1 MSWVELN
8 GYTASAAVL
17 ATFLMSTMV
26 PLRSAALVSNVLF
39 MSYGYFD
46 NLLPVFILHA
56 VLFPVNL
63 HRLIQCRRLIRD
75 IRKAQ
80 SEEIPINSLL
90 PYMKKRSFSSGEFL
104 IRKGEQADRLYYL
117 TDGEIEITDYSK
129 KLGPGAIVGEIGVFA
144 SQQERSATITCV
156 TDCSVYELTEGMAKQ
171 LYLQDRLF
179 GFWILRLII
188 HRLLENNRY
197 LLQASGAHQA
207 LAART
212 PDPKSYLLET

>member
-1 MSWVELN
+1 MSWVEIN

-63 HRLIQCRRLIRD
+63 YRLIQCRRLIRD

-90 PYMKKRSFSSGEFL
+90 PYMKKRSLSAGEFL

-117 TDGEIEITDYSK
+117 SDGEIEITDYGK

-144 SQQERSATITCV
+144 SQQKRSATITCI
-156 TDCSVYELTEGMAKQ
+156 TDCSVYELTEGVAKQ

-188 HRLLENNRY
+188 NRLLENNRH
-197 LLQASGAHQA
+197 LLQASGAGQA
-207 LAART
+207 LAVGT
-212 PDPKSYLLET
+212 PSP

>member
-1 MSWVELN
+1 MSWVEIN
-8 GYTASAAVL
+8 GYAGSVAVL
-17 ATFLMSTMV
+17 ATFLMSTMI

-63 HRLIQCRRLIRD
+63 YRLIQCGRLIRD

-80 SEEIPINSLL
+80 SEEIPINNLL
-90 PYMKKRSFSSGEFL
+90 PYMKKRSLSAGEFL

-117 TDGEIEITDYSK
+117 SDGEIEITDYGK

-144 SQQERSATITCV
+144 SQQKRSATITCI
-156 TDCSVYELTEGMAKQ
+156 TDCSVYELTEGVAKQ

-179 GFWILRLII
+179 GFWILRVII
-188 HRLLENNRY
+188 NRLLENNRY
-197 LLQASGAHQA
+197 LLQASGAGQA
-207 LAART
+207 LAVGT
-212 PDPKSYLLET
+212 PSP

>member
-1 MSWVELN
+1 MSWVEIN
-8 GYTASAAVL
+8 GYAGSVAVL
-17 ATFLMSTMV
+17 ATFLMSTMI
-26 PLRSAALVSNVLF
+26 PLRSIALVSNVLF

-46 NLLPVFILHA
+46 NLLPVLILHA

-63 HRLIQCRRLIRD
+63 YRLIQCRRLIQD

-90 PYMKKRSFSSGEFL
+90 PYMKKRSFYAGEFL

-117 TDGEIEITDYSK
+117 SDGEIEITDYGK

-144 SQQERSATITCV
+144 SKQERSATITCV
-156 TDCSVYELTEGMAKQ
+156 TGCSVYELTEGMAKQ

-197 LLQASGAHQA
+197 LLQASGADQA
-207 LAART
+207 AVTSA
-212 PDPKSYLLET
+212 PAP

>member
-1 MSWVELN
+1 MSWVEIN
-8 GYTASAAVL
+8 GYAASAAVL
-17 ATFLMSTMV
+17 ATFLMSTMI

-46 NLLPVFILHA
+46 NLLPVLILHT

-63 HRLIQCRRLIRD
+63 HRLIQCRRLVDD

-90 PYMKKRSFSSGEFL
+90 PYMKKRSLHQGEYL
-104 IRKGEQADRLYYL
+104 VRKGEQADRLYYL
-117 TDGEIEITDYSK
+117 SEGEIEITDYAK

-144 SQQERSATITCV
+144 SDQERTATIKCV
-156 TDCSVYELTEGMAKQ
+156 TDCSVYELTEGIAKQ
-171 LYLQDRLF
+171 LFLQDRLF

-188 HRLLENNRY
+188 NRLLENNRH
-197 LLQASGAHQA
+197 LLRASGG
-207 LAART
+207 AAPASGGNPAVR
-212 PDPKSYLLET
+212 

>member
-1 MSWVELN
+1 MSWVEIN
-8 GYTASAAVL
+8 GYAASAAVL
-17 ATFLMSTMV
+17 ATFLMSTMI

-46 NLLPVFILHA
+46 NLLPVLILHA

-63 HRLIQCRRLIRD
+63 RRLIQCRRLVDD

-90 PYMKKRSFSSGEFL
+90 PYMKKRSLPAGEYL
-104 IRKGEQADRLYYL
+104 VRKGEQADRLYYL
-117 TDGEIEITDYSK
+117 SEGEIEITDYGK
-129 KLGPGAIVGEIGVFA
+129 RLGPGAIVGEIGVFA
-144 SQQERSATITCV
+144 SDQERTATIKCV
-156 TDCSVYELTEGMAKQ
+156 SDCSVYELTESIAKQ

-188 HRLLENNRY
+188 NRLLENNRH
-197 LLQASGAHQA
+197 LLRNSGVSAPASAGNP
-207 LAART
+207 AAG
-212 PDPKSYLLET
+212 